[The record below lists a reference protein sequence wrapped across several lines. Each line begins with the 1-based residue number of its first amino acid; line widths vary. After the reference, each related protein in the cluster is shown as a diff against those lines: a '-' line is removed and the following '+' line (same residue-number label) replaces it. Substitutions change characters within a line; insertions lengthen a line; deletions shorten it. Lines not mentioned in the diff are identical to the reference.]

1 MLRSDLPRKTSVPN
15 ARGRIATQGIR
26 PPDETENST
35 APPASNALL
44 AQPRLNACVPHS
56 EALSSL
62 SISIPL
68 CVTRVINLHLM
79 VTSKHTLLCLLEGQS
94 KDHRKRLLNLERMEH
109 TLEDGTV
116 CIEDKLLQNHNVNN
130 STSKGKFPGL
140 RLDSTKFGPLWLRR
154 LGKTVRRSEDVGVRH
169 DGLNG
174 CCRSHPHTPAIFQ

>member
-1 MLRSDLPRKTSVPN
+1 MLAGGLRLKAYPHRTKLK
-15 ARGRIATQGIR
+15 
-26 PPDETENST
+26 NST
-35 APPASNALL
+35 APPACNASL
-44 AQPRLNACVPHS
+44 AQPRLNTCVPHS

-62 SISIPL
+62 SISFPL
-68 CVTRVINLHLM
+68 CVTRAINLHFM
-79 VTSKHTLLCLLEGQS
+79 VTSKHTLLCLLEGES
-94 KDHRKRLLNLERMEH
+94 KDHRKRPLNLERMEH

-130 STSKGKFPGL
+130 FTSKDKFPGL

-174 CCRSHPHTPAIFQ
+174 CYMEPSTHAGNTSISQAAPAPVS